1 MLIRIPTPKY
11 KKVIIGGNLNAFLC
25 SYQENAP
32 LIINKLS
39 PPHRFET
46 FNSLNALELWNR
58 LFFILSMTGQNLLS
72 DKTRKIRIKEN
83 EMDEVTK
90 HDMMAMYYDKPN
102 KEVILS
108 MHFLNT
114 LMENEV
120 F

>member
-1 MLIRIPTPKY
+1 MLCALV
-11 KKVIIGGNLNAFLC
+11 KK
-25 SYQENAP
+25 
-32 LIINKLS
+32 
-39 PPHRFET
+39 
-46 FNSLNALELWNR
+46 
-58 LFFILSMTGQNLLS
+58 S
-72 DKTRKIRIKEN
+72 DGEIRIKED

-114 LMENEV
+114 LMEDEV